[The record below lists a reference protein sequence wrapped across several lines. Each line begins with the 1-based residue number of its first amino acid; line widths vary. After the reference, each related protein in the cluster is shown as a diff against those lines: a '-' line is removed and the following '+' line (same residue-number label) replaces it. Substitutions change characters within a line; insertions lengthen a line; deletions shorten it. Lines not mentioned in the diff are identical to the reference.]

1 MTTTIK
7 GFFFDLDGTLVNT
20 YEADFLAY
28 RDAIKEVTGI
38 VVDRDAFMSTNGM
51 EMRQKLEI
59 LAPGITSEQADKIA
73 AGKKKFY
80 KNHIHTTIPN
90 ETLLAFMIDMAE
102 HHTIALVT
110 TAKQQN
116 AETVLEK
123 YGISDLFDV
132 KVFGD
137 GVTYAKP
144 HPESYL
150 KALALSGLEA
160 SEVLAFEDSKS
171 GLDSAHAA
179 GIKTIH
185 VRNFA

>member
-1 MTTTIK
+1 MTIK

-28 RDAIKEVTGI
+28 RDAIHEATGI
-38 VVDRDAFMSTNGM
+38 TVEREAFMNTNGM
-51 EMRQKLEI
+51 EMRKKLE
-59 LAPGITSEQADKIA
+59 LLTPDVTPEQSERIA

-80 KNHIHTTIPN
+80 KNYLHKTIPN
-90 ETLLAFMIDMAE
+90 ASLIAFLKDMAKY
-102 HHTIALVT
+102 HTIALVT

-116 AETVLEK
+116 AEAVLRE
-123 YGISDLFDV
+123 YGIADIFDL

-137 GVTYAKP
+137 GVQNAKP

-150 KALALSGLEA
+150 KALELSDLTA
-160 SEVLAFEDSKS
+160 DEVLAFEDSES
-171 GLDSAHAA
+171 GLESARAA

-185 VRNFA
+185 IRSFV